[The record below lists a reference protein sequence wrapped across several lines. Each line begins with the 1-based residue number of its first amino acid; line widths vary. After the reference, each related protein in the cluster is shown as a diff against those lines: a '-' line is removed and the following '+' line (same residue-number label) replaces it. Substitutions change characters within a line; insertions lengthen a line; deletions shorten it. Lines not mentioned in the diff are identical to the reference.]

1 MAVSGAPAAE
11 PISMG
16 AVAPV
21 APTKSAP
28 VSALA

>member
-1 MAVSGAPAAE
+1 MAVSGAPAE

-21 APTKSAP
+21 APTKSAT